1 MLFGAGIVVAAT
13 VLAVFLVWLAGR
25 GVIPRNRVV
34 GIRLSDV
41 LASDVAWREGHR
53 AAVGPAS
60 VGAIG
65 GALVWVVAALAS
77 TVSPLI
83 PLIVVIVAVGGLG
96 WAAVAAVHAARL
108 APASASASAPTDAEL
123 DADGDPI
130 RSLASVKITHSGG
143 LIPAA
148 IVSWAPAVILAV
160 YRVWQPVVPATI
172 PSHWTFTGEIDNWVA
187 AIPAFWVCLAV
198 GILSAAA
205 VTAFVVFVGDDIGRF
220 SGSIGLG
227 ALTGV
232 AGGFTLTWITAVT
245 AAQNPSTPVS
255 LMLPLALLIGALV
268 FVLATIRR
276 PTGRS
281 IRA

>member
-1 MLFGAGIVVAAT
+1 M
-13 VLAVFLVWLAGR
+13 
-25 GVIPRNRVV
+25 V

-96 WAAVAAVHAARL
+96 WAAVAAVRAARL
-108 APASASASAPTDAEL
+108 APASPSVPADAAL
-123 DADGDPI
+123 DADGDPV

-172 PSHWTFTGEIDNWVA
+172 PSHWTFTGEIDNWVGA
-187 AIPAFWVCLAV
+187 VPAFWVCLAA

-245 AAQNPSTPVS
+245 AESDPSTPVS

-281 IRA
+281 IRASDHL